1 MSTRNQMKKAL
12 QQVVVPHLRE
22 LGFRGTFPH
31 FRRRSDWIDLVTFQF
46 DSYGGGFII
55 ELGRCG
61 LEEYTTDWGKQIP
74 PDRLTTWYLPM
85 NQRTRIQPRPGGG
98 ADSWFRYDSAT
109 TTEDFVQIA
118 RSALALLA
126 PGDRLFDNIPFH
138 HGDAPDSFTLRGLP
152 VALRN
157 AVKRLLRRD

>member
-1 MSTRNQMKKAL
+1 MKKAL

-22 LGFRGTFPH
+22 LGFRGAFPH
-31 FRRRSDWIDLVTFQF
+31 FRRRSDRIDIVTFQF

-61 LEEYTTDWGKQIP
+61 LEGYTTYWGEHIP
-74 PDRLTTWYLPM
+74 PESVTTWDLPM
-85 NQRTRIQPRPGGG
+85 DQRARIQPRPDGGT
-98 ADSWFRYDSAT
+98 DSWFRYDSAT

-118 RSALALLA
+118 RSALALLP
-126 PGDRLFDNIPFH
+126 PGDKLFDNIPFH
-138 HGDAPDSFTLRGLP
+138 HGDAPDSLTLRGLP